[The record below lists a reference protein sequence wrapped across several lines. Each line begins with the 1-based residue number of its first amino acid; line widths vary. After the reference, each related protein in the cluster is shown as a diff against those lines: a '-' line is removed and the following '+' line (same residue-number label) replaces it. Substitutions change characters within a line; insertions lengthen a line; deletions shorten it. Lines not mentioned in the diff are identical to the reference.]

1 MIGAGRVRAIALA
14 VACTACSSGSG
25 PAPTFVAEAF
35 ITSTTD
41 SGALRVELRTS
52 PQPPVRGE
60 VDAQFVVTRID
71 DGTPVD
77 GLTLRIQPWMPAMN
91 HGAVAP
97 TIAAQ
102 GNGTYLVTELDLFM
116 PGHWQLRTDV
126 SGPVTDH
133 VEPDF
138 DIQ

>member
-1 MIGAGRVRAIALA
+1 MIGPGSVRAIALA
-14 VACTACSSGSG
+14 IACTACSAGSG
-25 PAPTFVAEAF
+25 APPSFVAEAF
-35 ITSTTD
+35 ITSTTNT
-41 SGALRVELRTS
+41 GALRVEVRTS

-60 VDAQFVVTRID
+60 VDAQLVMTRMD

-91 HGAVAP
+91 HGAVPP
-97 TIAAQ
+97 TIEAQ
-102 GNGTYLVTELDLFM
+102 GNGTYLVTGLDLFM